1 MDKSWMEEK
10 RETPQFVE
18 GFNNFLEFALK
29 NCSDPEKIRCPCIDC
44 GIISKGNISMLKNH
58 VFCRGIDKSY
68 TKWYWHGESMKGD
81 PYPLE
86 LLDDAQEEFIH
97 YPENFD
103 SMVRDADKSLF
114 SGCEKRRLSTMVKF
128 YNIKAE
134 NGVSDK
140 CFSQFLSAFKEIL
153 PMENFFPESTYE
165 VKKTL
170 SSIGLKYEKIHA
182 CPNDCILYRKEHAHV
197 DTCSECGL
205 PRYKPNKRKEIQK
218 LIPEKVLWYLPLIP
232 RLKRFYRSAKTSENL
247 LWHEK
252 RRVKDGKLRHPADSQ
267 AWKKVNYLN
276 PNFAAEPRHLRLG
289 LSADGVNPH
298 RSLSSRHSS
307 WPVFLVMYNLPPW
320 LLYEDGA
327 DGYDGFK
334 KQVFKLKVVLLW
346 TVSDFPAYSN
356 LSGLSTKGYEGCPIC
371 CTNTR
376 ARRLSNG
383 RKMCYMG
390 HRRYLPIS
398 HPDRNKKQ
406 AFDGTVEREVAPL
419 PLSGRQ
425 ILEEVEKIDFKYGRI
440 LFGLDVMHIEKNVCE
455 SIGGTLLDIPGKS
468 KDGLSSRL
476 DLVELGIRHSLAPVD
491 KGKRTYLPPTAFT
504 LSKEEKQAVC
514 NSFSKMKVPDGYSSN
529 VRNLVCMEELKLM
542 GMKSHDCHTLMQQ
555 LLPIAIRSVLPK
567 KVRQTL
573 TKVFIFFNQLC
584 GKELEMKKLNSLHD
598 DIVKTLCNL
607 EKYFPPSFFDIMI
620 HLMVHLV
627 REAKLCGP
635 VWARWMYPFEG
646 NMKRRQWNF
655 VRST

>member
-1 MDKSWMEEK
+1 
-10 RETPQFVE
+10 
-18 GFNNFLEFALK
+18 
-29 NCSDPEKIRCPCIDC
+29 
-44 GIISKGNISMLKNH
+44 
-58 VFCRGIDKSY
+58 
-68 TKWYWHGESMKGD
+68 
-81 PYPLE
+81 
-86 LLDDAQEEFIH
+86 
-97 YPENFD
+97 
-103 SMVRDADKSLF
+103 
-114 SGCEKRRLSTMVKF
+114 
-128 YNIKAE
+128 
-134 NGVSDK
+134 
-140 CFSQFLSAFKEIL
+140 
-153 PMENFFPESTYE
+153 MENCFPESTYE

-170 SSIGLKYEKIHA
+170 SSVGLKM
-182 CPNDCILYRKEHAHV
+182 RRFMHV
-197 DTCSECGL
+197 PMIAFCTVKSMPTWTLVQNVVCHGTS
-205 PRYKPNKRKEIQK
+205 RTRVRRSKK
-218 LIPEKVLWYLPLIP
+218 LIPEKVLWYLPFIP
-232 RLKRFYRSAKTSENL
+232 RLKRFYRSAETSENL

-252 RRVKDGKLRHPADSQ
+252 RRMKDGKLRHPADSQ

-276 PNFAAEPRHLRLG
+276 PDFAAEPRHLRLG

-320 LLYEDGA
+320 LVMKRKFTMLSLMISGPKQPGHDIDVYLAPLVDDLKELYEDGVDA
-327 DGYDGFK
+327 YDGFK
-334 KQVFKLKVVLLW
+334 KEVFKLKVVLLL

-356 LSGLSTKGYEGCPIC
+356 LSGLSTKGYEEG
-371 CTNTR
+371 
-376 ARRLSNG
+376 
-383 RKMCYMG
+383 
-390 HRRYLPIS
+390 
-398 HPDRNKKQ
+398 
-406 AFDGTVEREVAPL
+406 EVAPL

-425 ILEEVEKIDFKYGRI
+425 ILAEVEKIDFKYGKGKKKRNPNGCFQRKSI
-440 LFGLDVMHIEKNVCE
+440 SFRLPYWKDLLVRHCLDVMHIEKNVCE
-455 SIGGTLLDIPGKS
+455 SIVGTLLDIPGKS

-476 DLVELGIRHSLAPVD
+476 DFVELGIRHSLAPVD
-491 KGKRTYLPPTAFT
+491 KGKHTYLPPAAFT

-514 NSFSKMKVPDGYSSN
+514 NSFAKMKVPDGYSSN

-573 TKVFIFFNQLC
+573 TKVCIFFNQLC

-635 VWARWMYPFEG
+635 VWAR
-646 NMKRRQWNF
+646 
-655 VRST
+655 